1 MAQRSSSDEYWRKNR
16 LLIAILLA
24 IWALVS
30 YVFAIF
36 LAEPLYDAY
45 VGQLPASFWWAQ
57 QGSIYVFVAIIFV
70 YVVLAARIDRKNTA
84 GRHRGRRAGRLAEP
98 VAAPVAGR

>member
-1 MAQRSSSDEYWRKNR
+1 MAQRSSSEDYWRKNR
-16 LLIAILLA
+16 LLIAVLLA

-36 LAEPLYDAY
+36 LAEPLYDAR

-57 QGSIYVFVAIIFV
+57 QGAIFVFVLLIFV
-70 YVVLAARIDRKNTA
+70 YALVMDRLD
-84 GRHRGRRAGRLAEP
+84 RHYDVHDEGD
-98 VAAPVAGR
+98 

>member
-1 MAQRSSSDEYWRKNR
+1 MAQRSSSEDYWRKNR
-16 LLIAILLA
+16 LLIAVLLA

-57 QGSIYVFVAIIFV
+57 QGAIFVFVVLIFA
-70 YVVLAARIDRKNTA
+70 YALIMDRLD
-84 GRHRGRRAGRLAEP
+84 RHYDVHDEGD
-98 VAAPVAGR
+98 

>member
-1 MAQRSSSDEYWRKNR
+1 MAQRSSSDDYWRKNR
-16 LLIAILLA
+16 LLIAALLA

-36 LAEPLYDAY
+36 LAEPLYDAR

-57 QGSIYVFVAIIFV
+57 QGAIFVFVLLIFV
-70 YVVLAARIDRKNTA
+70 YALVMDRLD
-84 GRHRGRRAGRLAEP
+84 RHYDVHDEGD
-98 VAAPVAGR
+98 

>member
-1 MAQRSSSDEYWRKNR
+1 MAQRTPMVEYWRKNR

-36 LAEPLYDAY
+36 MAESLYDARI
-45 VGQLPASFWWAQ
+45 GQLPASFWWAQ
-57 QGSIYVFVAIIFV
+57 QGSIFVFVVLIFV
-70 YVVLAARIDRKNTA
+70 YAIVMDRLDRKYDVHDE
-84 GRHRGRRAGRLAEP
+84 GD
-98 VAAPVAGR
+98 